1 MPTKLIY
8 VFLSLFLV
16 YSEIFFLANTCHVF
30 NYTQIIFSKTG
41 NLIYYII
48 LKEEGGQ
55 AHDCG
60 EGNSESG
67 LVE

>member
-1 MPTKLIY
+1 MS
-8 VFLSLFLV
+8 SLPLQSAV
-16 YSEIFFLANTCHVF
+16 TGCHVF
-30 NYTQIIFSKTG
+30 NYSQIIFSKTG

-48 LKEEGGQ
+48 LNEKGGQ

>member
-1 MPTKLIY
+1 MSYLPLQSAVTG
-8 VFLSLFLV
+8 
-16 YSEIFFLANTCHVF
+16 CHVF

-41 NLIYYII
+41 SLIYYII

-60 EGNSESG
+60 KGNSESG